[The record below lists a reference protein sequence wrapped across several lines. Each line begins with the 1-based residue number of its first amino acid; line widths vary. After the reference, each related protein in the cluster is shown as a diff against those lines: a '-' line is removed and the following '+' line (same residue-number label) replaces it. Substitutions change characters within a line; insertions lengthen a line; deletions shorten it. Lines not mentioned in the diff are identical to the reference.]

1 MTEGPVTST
10 GKSWPEALHWCVR
23 VMETTDSDLPFMA
36 SLLSQAAKNGSLSEK
51 QAKYGQKIY
60 DRILKDNSS

>member
-1 MTEGPVTST
+1 MTEGPTTTT

-23 VMETTDSDLPFMA
+23 VMETSDTDLPFMA

-51 QAKYGQKIY
+51 QAKYGQRIY
-60 DRILKDNSS
+60 DRLRTDSS